1 MEYTKRLVDVELENA
16 LKISGAVLLEGA
28 RACGKTAT
36 AMQFARS
43 SANLDTDLGQRRVAE
58 TLPEIFLEGETP
70 RLIDEW
76 QVVKPIW
83 NQVRRAIDTRQRKGQ
98 FILTGSAQSADDHIT
113 HSGAGRIMR
122 IRMRPMSLFESGFSS
137 GQVSLQSLLS
147 EEPKISAQK
156 EFDFRQIITEIC
168 RGGWPAYQGIDALN
182 VQKALKS
189 YLEDVVRSDFSS
201 VTSVAKNSNR
211 VRRVL
216 KALAR
221 NVGSE
226 ISVARLAS
234 EIGSIELHGIKPS
247 TLESYIDVLRGV
259 MVIEDLQPWAT
270 HLRSKAIVRQSLKRY
285 FVDPS
290 LVAAALDAT
299 PEKLIRDLN
308 TLGFLF
314 ENLVIR
320 DLRVYAQSLGAS
332 VAHYRDSSGLEVD
345 AIVEGAGSGW
355 AAFEIKL
362 GAHEIDKAAKNLIKL
377 RDQVDTS
384 KVGSPSTLGVITAG
398 GYSYVRPD
406 GVAVI
411 SIGTLGP

>member
-1 MEYTKRLVDVELENA
+1 MEYRKRIVDEQLSQA
-16 LKISGAVLLEGA
+16 LRASGAVLLEGA
-28 RACGKTAT
+28 RACGKTVT
-36 AMQFARS
+36 AMQLAKS
-43 SANLDTDLGQRRVAE
+43 HANLDTDLAQRRLAE
-58 TLPEIFLEGETP
+58 TLPAIFLEGETP

-76 QVVKPIW
+76 QVVKSIW
-83 NQVRRAIDTRQRKGQ
+83 NQVRRAVDERQLKGQ
-98 FILTGSAQSADDHIT
+98 FILTGSAQSADDQIT

-122 IRMRPMSLFESGFSS
+122 IRMRPMSLFESGFSN
-137 GQVSLQSLLS
+137 GQVSLASLLS
-147 EEPKISAQK
+147 DQPEISARN
-156 EFDFRQIITEIC
+156 EFEFVQIVDEIC
-168 RGGWPAYQGIDALN
+168 RGGWPAFQGVDVVEA
-182 VQKALKS
+182 QAALKS

-201 VTSVAKNSNR
+201 VTAIAKDSNR

-234 EIGSIELHGIKPS
+234 EVGSIELHGIKPS
-247 TLESYIDVLRGV
+247 TLESYIEVLRGV

-290 LVAAALDAT
+290 LVVAALEAT

-320 DLRVYAQSLGAS
+320 DLRVYAQSLRGR

-345 AIVEGAGSGW
+345 VIVEAADGAW

-362 GAHEIDKAAKNLIKL
+362 GDYEIDKAAKNLLKL
-377 RDQVDTS
+377 RDQVDKS
-384 KVGSPSTLGVITAG
+384 KVGAPLTLGVITAG
-398 GYSYVRPD
+398 GHSYRRSD